1 MATTHNAWLGQVG
14 RDDRA
19 GIGSGRHHKLSG
31 NNTGTRVS
39 GVWRFADIGAH
50 GTPAYIV
57 NRLRD
62 WDRTRVAH
70 THNNAPN
77 DSEMS
82 LSAPVAAVSLADGR
96 WAKQQWHTTVLPNMA
111 GLRTAAGE
119 TVKFP
124 GENRI

>member
-62 WDRTRVAH
+62 LALQL
-70 THNNAPN
+70 PS
-77 DSEMS
+77 DSRKCPM
-82 LSAPVAAVSLADGR
+82 R
-96 WAKQQWHTTVLPNMA
+96 FFRRHVLVFTGP
-111 GLRTAAGE
+111 R
-119 TVKFP
+119 
-124 GENRI
+124 